1 MVYIYNFV
9 KVLMNSQ
16 VCWDVRLLLWV
27 PELLLTDDNHYIL
40 PRLTEIFTQLK
51 SKNYQ
56 QTWIFYNVV
65 TRLR

>member
-16 VCWDVRLLLWV
+16 VCWDVRLLFWV
-27 PELLLTDDNHYIL
+27 PELLLTEDDHYIL
-40 PRLTEIFTQLK
+40 PRLMEIFAQVK

-56 QTWIFYNVV
+56 QTWIFFNAV
-65 TRLR
+65 TRLH

>member
-16 VCWDVRLLLWV
+16 VCWDVRLLFWV
-27 PELLLTDDNHYIL
+27 PDLLLTEDDHYIL
-40 PRLTEIFTQLK
+40 PRLMEIFAQVK

-56 QTWIFYNVV
+56 QTWIFFNAV
-65 TRLR
+65 TRLH